1 MVGASA
7 YDIRASTGLRLKPG
21 EGLESVSGFCQGLN
35 GLDEFSDIATQMMN
49 RKYPQLGP
57 FRVSC
62 WPDNEG
68 LNELND
74 ILIKTQPNYTKK
86 LND

>member
-1 MVGASA
+1 MVGANA
-7 YDIRASTGLRLKPG
+7 YDTRFSTGLRDLKPG

-49 RKYPQLGP
+49 LKYPQLGP

-74 ILIKTQPNYTKK
+74 IDENPTKLYEK
-86 LND
+86 IE